1 MSSYA
6 PILRPLSRPLAAAVL
21 AAATLAG
28 CTSVKV
34 TADAAAAQQ
43 LPQPSR
49 ILIYDFAV
57 TPDEIQLDPVGSAIA
72 AKMDGTAKSVQEIK
86 TGHAVASAL
95 STHLVARIQG
105 MGLPAQRA
113 SGPVPATGTDVL
125 VMGQLVSV
133 DQGNEAERMIIG
145 LGAGRSQ
152 VEAHAQVY
160 ATVAGKRV
168 DIESMTGAAKSALTP
183 GAAETM
189 GVGALAGHLLVST
202 AVTAAAQV
210 GNQDLSANVEAEA
223 GRLGDDL
230 ADNLKTLFVKQG
242 WVGK

>member
-1 MSSYA
+1 MSSRLPA
-6 PILRPLSRPLAAAVL
+6 SRPSSYPLAAAFL
-21 AAATLAG
+21 AAALLAG

-34 TADAAAAQQ
+34 TPDAGAAQQ

-49 ILIYDFAV
+49 VLVYDFAV

-72 AKMDGTAKSVQEIK
+72 AKMDGTAKSAQEIK

-95 STHLVARIQG
+95 SKHLVARIQG
-105 MGLPAQRA
+105 MGLPAQQA
-113 SGPVPATGTDVL
+113 SGPVAATGTDVL
-125 VMGQLVSV
+125 IMGQLVSI

-160 ATVAGKRV
+160 ETIAGKRV
-168 DIESMTGAAKSALTP
+168 DIESMTGAAKSGLTP

-189 GVGALAGHLLVST
+189 GVGAIAGHLLVST

-210 GNQDLSANVEAEA
+210 GNQDLSANVKAEA

-230 ADNLKTLFVKQG
+230 ADNLKTLFLKQG
-242 WVGK
+242 WVKQ

>member
-1 MSSYA
+1 MSLRA
-6 PILRPLSRPLAAAVL
+6 PASRPSTRPLAAAAL
-21 AAATLAG
+21 AVALVAG

-34 TADAAAAQQ
+34 TPDAGAAQK

-49 ILIYDFAV
+49 VLVYDFAV
-57 TPDEIQLDPVGSAIA
+57 TPEEIQLDPVGSAVA
-72 AKMDGTAKSVQEIK
+72 AKLDGTAKSAQEVK
-86 TGHAVASAL
+86 TGHAVADAL
-95 STHLVARIQG
+95 SEHLVARIQG

-113 SGPVPATGTDVL
+113 SGPVPSTGNDVL
-125 VMGQLVSV
+125 IMGQLVSV
-133 DQGNEAERMIIG
+133 DQGNAAERMIIG

-160 ATVAGKRV
+160 ETVAGKRV
-168 DIESMTGAAKSALTP
+168 DIESMTGSAKSGLTP

-202 AVTAAAQV
+202 AVTAGAQIA
-210 GNQDLSANVEAEA
+210 NQDLSANVDAEA

-230 ADNLKTLFVKQG
+230 ANNLKSLFLKQG
-242 WVGK
+242 WIGQ